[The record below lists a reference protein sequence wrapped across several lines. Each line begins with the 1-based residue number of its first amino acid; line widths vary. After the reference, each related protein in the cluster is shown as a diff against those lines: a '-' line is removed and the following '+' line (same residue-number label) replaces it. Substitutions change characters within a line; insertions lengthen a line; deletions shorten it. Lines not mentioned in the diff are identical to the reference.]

1 MSLVEQLLLALRFNT
16 SISDYLLP
24 ISFFDKFLKRDGA
37 TFTPSTVLPT
47 ILEVLAQEGYCPQR
61 DGEVRIIYKNKGNPC
76 YFFYREDDPEFFLAQ
91 ASFKPDGYRD
101 VDELLLHQVCSR
113 TNAIQ
118 QAGKAYIDEEGG
130 MTFTVE
136 SFILSG
142 TPLGPLTLHM
152 CRALEMIL
160 AFFHRTLRELTEAQ
174 KATKGEADTSTT
186 LLPPSGSLPS

>member
-24 ISFFDKFLKRDGA
+24 ISFLDKFLKRGGA

-61 DGEVRIIYKNKGNPC
+61 DGQVRIIYKNKGNPC
-76 YFFYREDDPEFFLAQ
+76 YFFYREDDPEFLLAQ
-91 ASFKPDGYRD
+91 ASFKPDGYRH
-101 VDELLLHQVCSR
+101 VDELLLHHVCSR
-113 TNAIQ
+113 TNATQ

-130 MTFTVE
+130 LTFTVE
-136 SFILSG
+136 SFIPSG

-152 CRALEMIL
+152 CKALGVALVSFYQIL
-160 AFFHRTLRELTEAQ
+160 EELSEGK
-174 KATKGEADTSTT
+174 KAK
-186 LLPPSGSLPS
+186 